1 MIINRMNSGSIS
13 MKALIPVLVISS
25 VLFSCQHREADDS
38 KPEVTVT
45 IMPQKFIAEK
55 IAGDIFTIHVMVP
68 PDANPHHF
76 DPSPRQIMN
85 LANSM
90 LYLQIGYI
98 DFELTWINKLESEY
112 PSIQFVDT
120 SEGVDLMD
128 DENSDCG
135 HLHGNIDPH
144 IWSSPR
150 NVMIIAA
157 NTAEAFIR
165 FDPDNENI
173 YKENLKVFLTELDS
187 LDNYIEQRLK
197 NLTTRGFLIY
207 HPALTYFAR
216 DYNLQQIAIENEGKE
231 SSVGHLRSV
240 VNLARESN
248 IKTIFVQQQFN
259 SNEARTLEK
268 EIDGRIIIIDPL
280 AYDWN
285 QQMTLI
291 AEQMAE
297 SLK

>member
-1 MIINRMNSGSIS
+1 MTIYTVNSGGIT
-13 MKALIPVLVISS
+13 MKVLIAALVISS
-25 VLFSCQHREADDS
+25 VLFACQHQDVADS

-45 IMPQKFIAEK
+45 IMPQKFIAGK
-55 IAGDIFTIHVMVP
+55 IAGDLFTIHVMVP

-85 LANSM
+85 LANST

-112 PSIQFVDT
+112 PSIRFVDT

-150 NVMIIAA
+150 NVKIIAA

-173 YKENLKVFLTELDS
+173 YKENLKVFLNEIDT
-187 LDNYIEQRLK
+187 LDNYIQERLE

-240 VNLARESN
+240 VNLARERS

-259 SNEARTLEK
+259 SDEARTLEK
-268 EIDGRIIIIDPL
+268 EINGRIVIIDPL
-280 AYDWN
+280 AHDWSR
-285 QQMTLI
+285 QMTFI

>member
-1 MIINRMNSGSIS
+1 MYSRGIS
-13 MKALIPVLVISS
+13 MKALIPVFVISS
-25 VLFSCQHREADDS
+25 VLFACQHQEVADS

-187 LDNYIEQRLK
+187 LDNYIEERLK

-285 QQMTLI
+285 KQMTLI

>member
-1 MIINRMNSGSIS
+1 MTIYTIHSESINMKGLISI
-13 MKALIPVLVISS
+13 LIISS
-25 VLFSCQHREADDS
+25 VLFACQNREVGDI

-55 IAGDIFTIHVMVP
+55 IAGDLFTIHVMVP

-85 LANSM
+85 LANSK
-90 LYLQIGYI
+90 LYLQIGFI

-112 PSIQFVDT
+112 PSIRFVDT

-150 NVMIIAA
+150 NVKVIAV
-157 NTAEAFIR
+157 NTAEAFIG
-165 FDPDNENI
+165 FDPENENI
-173 YKENLKVFLTELDS
+173 YKDNLQAFLKELDA
-187 LDNYIEQRLK
+187 LDTYIEEKLAG
-197 NLTTRGFLIY
+197 LTSRGFLIY

-231 SSVGHLRSV
+231 SSVGHFRSV
-240 VNLARESN
+240 VNLAREQN
-248 IKTIFVQQQFN
+248 VKTIFVQQQFN
-259 SNEARTLEK
+259 SDEARTLEK
-268 EIDGRIIIIDPL
+268 EINGKIIIIDPL

-285 QQMTLI
+285 NQMIYIT
-291 AEQMAE
+291 EQMAE
-297 SLK
+297 LVK

>member
-1 MIINRMNSGSIS
+1 MTIYGIHSGGTT
-13 MKALIPVLVISS
+13 MKALILTLIISS
-25 VLFSCQHREADDS
+25 LLFACQHHEVADS

-45 IMPQKFIAEK
+45 IMPQKFIAGK
-55 IAGDIFTIHVMVP
+55 IAGDLFTIHVMIP

-85 LANSM
+85 LANSE

-112 PSIQFVDT
+112 PSIRFVDT

-128 DENSDCG
+128 DENSECG

-150 NVMIIAA
+150 NVKIIAA

-165 FDPDNENI
+165 SDPENENI
-173 YKENLKVFLTELDS
+173 YRENLKVFLKELDT
-187 LDNYIEQRLK
+187 LDSYIGEKLE
-197 NLTTRGFLIY
+197 NLTARSFLIY

-216 DYNLQQIAIENEGKE
+216 DYNLQQIAVENEGKE
-231 SSVGHLRSV
+231 SSVGHFRSV
-240 VNLARESN
+240 VNLARERD

-259 SNEARTLEK
+259 SDEARTLEK
-268 EIDGRIIIIDPL
+268 EINGRIIIIDPL
-280 AYDWN
+280 AYDWSG
-285 QQMTLI
+285 QI
-291 AEQMAE
+291 AFIADQMAE

>member
-1 MIINRMNSGSIS
+1 MYRMNSGDFVRKS
-13 MKALIPVLVISS
+13 LILALVISS
-25 VLFSCQHREADDS
+25 VLFACQHEDVADS

-45 IMPQKFIAEK
+45 IMPQKFIAGK
-55 IAGDIFTIHVMVP
+55 IAGDLFTIHVMVP

-85 LANSM
+85 LANSK

-112 PSIQFVDT
+112 PSIHFVDT
-120 SEGVDLMD
+120 SDGVDLMD

-150 NVMIIAA
+150 NVKIIAA

-173 YKENLKVFLTELDS
+173 YKENLKVFLNEIDT
-187 LDNYIEQRLK
+187 LDNYIQGRLE

-240 VNLARESN
+240 VNLARERS

-259 SNEARTLEK
+259 SDEARTLEK
-268 EIDGRIIIIDPL
+268 EINGRIVIIDPL
-280 AYDWN
+280 AHDWSR
-285 QQMTLI
+285 QMTLI

>member
-285 QQMTLI
+285 QQMTFI
-291 AEQMAE
+291 AEQMTE